1 MKKIFFLLFLF
12 SVLILQANQIE
23 VCKSCNISTIKKAI
37 EIAEDGD
44 EIFIRKGV
52 YQENDIEVNKSLI
65 IFGSGNS
72 AYELGNLLNPYCSK
86 IIIIGKQKFRLLD
99 VNESE
104 FDDMKDLDLQTAEEL
119 N

>member
-52 YQENDIEVNKSLI
+52 YLVEAFAIL
-65 IFGSGNS
+65 
-72 AYELGNLLNPYCSK
+72 
-86 IIIIGKQKFRLLD
+86 KQRHK
-99 VNESE
+99 
-104 FDDMKDLDLQTAEEL
+104 K
-119 N
+119 

>member
-52 YQENDIEVNKSLI
+52 YQENDIEVETENYKGPACVQEVKKL
-65 IFGSGNS
+65 FEEFLEVDDFNHK
-72 AYELGNLLNPYCSK
+72 AEYYE
-86 IIIIGKQKFRLLD
+86 
-99 VNESE
+99 
-104 FDDMKDLDLQTAEEL
+104 TEEENYRGVITKL
-119 N
+119 